1 MTTLEEVFLKVG
13 HGDDGHDDK
22 QVLEEIQ
29 NMKAKSGKNVEEEDY
44 SIAED
49 FETGALN
56 VFMINFK
63 ALFSKRM
70 NIYKRN
76 VKGLVTEIIIPV
88 ILVLIGF
95 AFTKVQFFNDSPAR
109 YLIPNDY
116 PLK

>member
-1 MTTLEEVFLKVG
+1 M
-13 HGDDGHDDK
+13 
-22 QVLEEIQ
+22 
-29 NMKAKSGKNVEEEDY
+29 
-44 SIAED
+44 
-49 FETGALN
+49 N

-63 ALFSKRM
+63 ALFRKRM

-109 YLIPNDY
+109 YLTPNDF
-116 PLK
+116 PLKQRMSMNGNILRGTGFTA